1 MAGPGIAATSSSKI
15 NPSPEHFLS
24 SGSFMTHI
32 PDRPEARAA
41 SVMSVTARPP
51 RDFLAQLKPYA
62 QLVRLPNVF
71 TAFAD
76 ICLGGL
82 AAHILPDRWLPFLFL
97 LLSSG
102 CLYCAG
108 MVWNDFFDI
117 DQDRK
122 ERPFRPIPSGRVP
135 RERAGRLGAG
145 LLLMGVGLATLAGV
159 SASAWNWVPVALA
172 LALVAAILL
181 YDAWLKRTWAGPL
194 GMGACRFLNVLLGV
208 SVAADGA
215 APWSV
220 HAAAVVGLYIVGVT
234 WFARTEARAS
244 KQSTLAAA
252 ALVMLAALLLALP
265 LPLWLQPPEASSPLF
280 PYLLVALGLL
290 VGIPAGEAVA
300 HPAPAQVQAAVKRAI
315 MGLVLLDAVLATA
328 LAGAIG
334 LVILLLLLPALY
346 LGRWIYST

>member
-1 MAGPGIAATSSSKI
+1 MHMTAEK
-15 NPSPEHFLS
+15 
-24 SGSFMTHI
+24 SGH
-32 PDRPEARAA
+32 RL
-41 SVMSVTARPP
+41 VHW
-51 RDFLAQLKPYA
+51 KPYA

-76 ICLGGL
+76 ICLAAL
-82 AAHILPDRWLPFLFL
+82 AAHILPEKWLPFVL
-97 LLSSG
+97 LLLASG
-102 CLYCAG
+102 CLYCGG

-122 ERPFRPIPSGRVP
+122 ERPFRPIPSGQVP
-135 RERAGRLGAG
+135 RERAGRLGVG
-145 LLLMGVGLATLAGV
+145 LLVMGVGLATVAGV
-159 SASAWNWVPVALA
+159 SASAWNWVPVAFS

-194 GMGACRFLNVLLGV
+194 GMGACRFLNVLLGA

-265 LPLWLQPPEASSPLF
+265 MPLWLQPPEASSPLF
-280 PYLLVALGLL
+280 PYLLAALGLL

-300 HPAPAQVQAAVKRAI
+300 RPAPAQVQAAVKRAI
-315 MGLVLLDAVLATA
+315 MGLVVLDAVLATA
-328 LAGAIG
+328 LAGSIG

-346 LGRWIYST
+346 LGRWLYST

>member
-1 MAGPGIAATSSSKI
+1 VSLAT
-15 NPSPEHFLS
+15 
-24 SGSFMTHI
+24 T
-32 PDRPEARAA
+32 D
-41 SVMSVTARPP
+41 RPP
-51 RDFLAQLKPYA
+51 RDLLRQLKPYA

-82 AAHILPDRWLPFLFL
+82 AAHILPEKWLSFVLL

-135 RERAGRLGAG
+135 RARAGRLGAG
-145 LLLMGVGLATLAGV
+145 LLLMGVGLAVLAGV
-159 SASAWNWVPVALA
+159 SASAWNWVPTALA

-194 GMGACRFLNVLLGV
+194 GMGSCRFLNVLLGV
-208 SVAADGA
+208 SVAEGA

-220 HAAAVVGLYIVGVT
+220 HAASVVGLYIVGVT

-265 LPLWLQPPEASSPLF
+265 MPLWLQPPEASSPLF
-280 PYLLVALGLL
+280 PYLLAALGLL
-290 VGIPAGEAVA
+290 VGIPAGEAVV

-328 LAGAIG
+328 LAGSIG
-334 LVILLLLLPALY
+334 LVILLLLVPALY
-346 LGRWIYST
+346 LGKWIYST

>member
-1 MAGPGIAATSSSKI
+1 
-15 NPSPEHFLS
+15 
-24 SGSFMTHI
+24 
-32 PDRPEARAA
+32 
-41 SVMSVTARPP
+41 
-51 RDFLAQLKPYA
+51 LKPYA

-76 ICLGGL
+76 ICLGAL
-82 AAHILPDRWLPFLFL
+82 AAHIMPEKWLPFLL
-97 LLSSG
+97 LLLASG

-159 SASAWNWVPVALA
+159 SVSEWNWLPATLA

-194 GMGACRFLNVLLGV
+194 GMGSCRFLNVLLGL
-208 SVAADGA
+208 SIAPDGA
-215 APWSV
+215 TPWSF
-220 HAAAVVGLYIVGVT
+220 HLAAVVGLYIVGVT
-234 WFARTEARAS
+234 WFARTEARLS
-244 KQSTLAAA
+244 KQSTLAGA

-265 LPLWLQPPEASSPLF
+265 LPLWLQPPETSSPLF
-280 PYLLVALGLL
+280 PYLLAGLGLF

-300 HPAPAQVQAAVKRAI
+300 RPAPAPVQAAVKRAV
-315 MGLVLLDAVLATA
+315 MGLVVLDAALATA
-328 LAGAIG
+328 LAGAQG
-334 LVILLLLLPALY
+334 LAILLLLVPALY
-346 LGRWIYST
+346 LGRWLYST

>member
-1 MAGPGIAATSSSKI
+1 
-15 NPSPEHFLS
+15 L
-24 SGSFMTHI
+24 
-32 PDRPEARAA
+32 
-41 SVMSVTARPP
+41 
-51 RDFLAQLKPYA
+51 LKPYA

-76 ICLGGL
+76 ICMGAL
-82 AAHILPDRWLPFLFL
+82 AAHILPDKWLAFVLL

-135 RERAGRLGAG
+135 RKRAGRLGAG
-145 LLLMGVGLATLAGV
+145 LLMLGIGLATLAGV
-159 SASAWNWVPVALA
+159 SAGEWNWLPVGVALA
-172 LALVAAILL
+172 LVVAILL

-194 GMGACRFLNVLLGV
+194 GMGSCRFLNVLLGV
-208 SVAADGA
+208 TVAGEGA
-215 APWSV
+215 APWAV
-220 HAAAVVGLYIVGVT
+220 HAASVVGLYIVGVT

-244 KQSTLAAA
+244 KQSTLFGA
-252 ALVMLAALLLALP
+252 ALAMLGALFLALP
-265 LPLWLQPPEASSPLF
+265 MPLWLPSPAESSPLF
-280 PYLLVALGLL
+280 PYLLVALGLF

-300 HPAPAQVQAAVKRAI
+300 RPAPAQVQAAVKRAL

-334 LVILLLLLPALY
+334 LVILILLIPAMY